1 MHICNSVFYTALLT
15 LLYLIESTLRVL
27 KVRVKTFQ
35 VQYEIGVEKLVLG
48 PLGAVLEDH
57 HPPIARE
64 RKALS
69 NSLLE
74 YDAARNKL
82 ARAREATAAVTDAS
96 AAASERVEREER
108 LATELA
114 EVETKLNNCRENVE
128 TLMLQFIAKEVS
140 FCLKTI

>member
-1 MHICNSVFYTALLT
+1 M
-15 LLYLIESTLRVL
+15 
-27 KVRVKTFQ
+27 
-35 VQYEIGVEKLVLG
+35 EKLVLG

-82 ARAREATAAVTDAS
+82 ARAREATASVTDAR
-96 AAASERVEREER
+96 AAATERFEREER

-140 FCLKTI
+140 FYNAGFIFGRTFFVQNG